1 MNVRLALVDDHAIIR
16 EGLRSLLGQNSFIEI
31 VGEAATGRE
40 CLARIEEW
48 RPDVVIMDISMPDIN
63 GIEVTRILK
72 NQWPQIKVIIFSM
85 HSTSEY
91 IYRAFQAGTCGYV
104 LKESIGSELINA
116 IKAVQSNKRYLSKSL
131 DDTDLEMNILA
142 AAKSPLTSLSNR
154 ERQVLQLVVEGA
166 TSASIA
172 NRLTLSPKTV
182 ETYRSRIME
191 KLGLHD
197 IPSLVKFAI
206 QHGLTSIEQAN

>member
-16 EGLRSLLGQNSFIEI
+16 EGLRYILEQSSFIEV

-48 RPDVVIMDISMPDIN
+48 RPDMVIMDISMPDIN
-63 GIEVTRILK
+63 GIEATRILK
-72 NQWPQIKVIIFSM
+72 KQWPKIKIIIFSM
-85 HSTSEY
+85 HSSPEY
-91 IYRAFQAGTCGYV
+91 IYRAFQAGACGYV

-131 DDTDLEMNILA
+131 TDLEMNILSA
-142 AAKSPLTSLSNR
+142 ARSPLISLSCR

-172 NRLTLSPKTV
+172 NRLALSPKTV

-206 QHGLTSIEQAN
+206 QHGLTSID

>member
-206 QHGLTSIEQAN
+206 QHGLTSVEQAN

>member
-16 EGLRSLLGQNSFIEI
+16 EGLRSLLGQNSYIEV

-48 RPDVVIMDISMPDIN
+48 HPDVVIMDISMPDIN
-63 GIEVTRILK
+63 GIEATRILK
-72 NQWPQIKVIIFSM
+72 KQWPQIKIIIFSM

-91 IYRAFQAGTCGYV
+91 IYRAFQAGACGYV
-104 LKESIGSELINA
+104 LKESMGSELIHA
-116 IKAVQSNKRYLSKSL
+116 IKAVQSDKRYLSKSL
-131 DDTDLEMNILA
+131 DDTDLEMNILS
-142 AAKSPLTSLSNR
+142 AAKSPLISLSCR

-172 NRLTLSPKTV
+172 NRLDLSPKTV

-206 QHGLTSIEQAN
+206 QHGLTSIN

>member
-1 MNVRLALVDDHAIIR
+1 MNVRLALVDDHSIIR
-16 EGLRSLLGQNSFIEI
+16 EGLRYLLGQNSLIEI

-63 GIEVTRILK
+63 GIEATRILK
-72 NQWPQIKVIIFSM
+72 NQWPLIKIIIFSM
-85 HSTSEY
+85 HSSSEY
-91 IYRAFQAGTCGYV
+91 IYRAFQAGACGYV
-104 LKESIGSELINA
+104 LKESMGTELINA
-116 IKAVQSNKRYLSKSL
+116 IKTVQSNKRYLSRSL
-131 DDTDLEMNILA
+131 DNNDFEMNILS
-142 AAKSPLTSLSNR
+142 AAKSPLISLSCR

-191 KLGLHD
+191 KLDLHD
-197 IPSLVKFAI
+197 IPALVKFAI
-206 QHGLTSIEQAN
+206 QQGLTSID